1 MEAIER
7 AISGWRAAL
16 GASAVSTDPRE
27 LAHYGMNVSEFAARD
42 LHAVLRPTSLD
53 EVRGVMDVARATDV
67 RVHPVSTG
75 RNWGFG
81 SALPSLGPV
90 ALVDLAGMNRIV
102 DIDTRFRYAVIE
114 SGVTQGQLS
123 RHLAEHGTRLKLNV
137 TGAGTDTSIVGNVL
151 DRGCGNLGARVDDL
165 LGVEVVLGNGG
176 VVRTGLWHLPDHGT
190 VVHHYPPGLGPDL
203 RGLFVQSGFGIVTKI
218 VLRLHPVAP
227 LTVVTF
233 EVAES
238 RLTEVVD
245 ALWLAKDDGVI
256 TGHLRITDGTDPIIR
271 YFGNTDPSVWKAQVV
286 LNGVAAMRAEAVR
299 ELRRRLDGSTDHF
312 VAADTEGDQTPP
324 ENTQDRL
331 LAQARLGLVNG
342 TPSDRLLIGFADMA
356 GKSVPPDSV
365 DLDHDRDLPGMLC
378 ANVTLPFAGGR
389 MAACSSIVRATAEE
403 ARMPTSQLY
412 ERAGATALFGLFPF
426 YFDRNDARAVAA
438 AHAYKDLLLR
448 RLEAG
453 GIYPVRMDVDSIDR
467 FIERTDDDFWRCV
480 AAIKRV
486 LDPHDILS
494 GRYTPTTSS

>member
-1 MEAIER
+1 MEAIEQ
-7 AISGWRAAL
+7 ATSGWRAAL
-16 GASAVSTDPRE
+16 GAAAVSTDPRE
-27 LAHYGMNVSEFAARD
+27 LAHYGMNMSEFAARD
-42 LHAVLRPTSLD
+42 LHAVLRPASLD
-53 EVRGVMDVARATDV
+53 EVRGVIDVARATGV

-81 SALPSLGPV
+81 SALPSVGPV

-102 DIDTRFRYAVIE
+102 EVDTRFRYAVIE
-114 SGVTQGQLS
+114 PGVTQGQLS

-137 TGAGTDTSIVGNVL
+137 TGAGAGTSIVGNVL
-151 DRGCGNLGARVDDL
+151 ERGCGNLGARVDDL
-165 LGVEVVLGNGG
+165 LGVEAVLGNGG

-190 VVHHYPPGLGPDL
+190 AVHHYPPGLGPDL

-227 LTVVTF
+227 LTVLTF

-238 RLTEVVD
+238 RLAEVVD
-245 ALWLAKDDGVI
+245 ALWLAKDEGVI

-286 LNGVAAMRAEAVR
+286 LNGIRAMRAEAVR
-299 ELRRRLDGSTDHF
+299 ELRRRLGGSADHF
-312 VAADTEGDQTPP
+312 AAADTEGDQTQP
-324 ENTQDRL
+324 ENTQDQL

-356 GKSVPPDSV
+356 GKSLPPDAV

-378 ANVTLPFAGGR
+378 ANVTLPFAGNQVT
-389 MAACSSIVRATAEE
+389 ACSSIVRAAAEE

-426 YFDRNDARAVAA
+426 YFDRNDAGAVAA

-480 AAIKRV
+480 AAVKRV
-486 LDPHDILS
+486 LDPQDILS
-494 GRYTPTTSS
+494 GRYTPTTRS